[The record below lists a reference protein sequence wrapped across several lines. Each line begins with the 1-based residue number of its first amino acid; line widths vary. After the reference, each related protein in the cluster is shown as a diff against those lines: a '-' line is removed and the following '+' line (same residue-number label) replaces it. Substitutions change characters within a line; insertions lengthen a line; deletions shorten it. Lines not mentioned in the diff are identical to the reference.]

1 MSATI
6 TAWGEAPNPNQPPSA
21 AFQFNCNGTD
31 CSFDASA
38 STDSDGNIQSY
49 QWNFGDGGSE
59 NGSNSSASHYY
70 SQAGTYTVTLTV
82 VDNGGASGSASS
94 AITVVDGEEGPPPNE
109 PPTASFTFSCNELA
123 CSFNGSSSSDADGN
137 VVSYQWNF
145 GDGGSSS
152 GVSRSHTFGSSGTYQ
167 VTLTVRDDQ
176 DATDS
181 KTRSVQVT
189 AAPPPPAGEIA
200 LSGSGR
206 KFKGSKEATLNWD
219 GAGTSNVQI
228 IRDGSSIA
236 VTSNDGAYVDGTV
249 SKRAKSATYKVC
261 ESGGSACSNTI
272 TVRF

>member
-1 MSATI
+1 MVRTFRAV
-6 TAWGEAPNPNQPPSA
+6 
-21 AFQFNCNGTD
+21 FQAVSHSYTN
-31 CSFDASA
+31 
-38 STDSDGNIQSY
+38 DGN
-49 QWNFGDGGSE
+49 
-59 NGSNSSASHYY
+59 
-70 SQAGTYTVTLTV
+70 YTVALTV
-82 VDNGGASGSASS
+82 QDNDGASDSAMTVIS
-94 AITVVDGEEGPPPNE
+94 VVDGGGGELPNTS
-109 PPTASFTFSCNELA
+109 PTANFSFSCNDLA
-123 CSFNGSSSSDADGN
+123 CSFNGSSSSDPDGDI
-137 VVSYQWNF
+137 VSYLWNF

-152 GVSRSHTFGSSGTYQ
+152 GVSQSHTFGSSGTYQ